1 MMRKKIIFFIAFLL
15 IVTMLLT
22 LSLSSCTKNTVNS
35 KPTVTTEQLK
45 ESKASETTSMQ
56 TTAAE
61 TTSTASTTA
70 SETSATQTSES
81 APLAT
86 IGSGAGYNPV
96 INPADFTTKID
107 NKYFPLVP
115 GTTFIYEGISEKGN
129 EHNEVAVEDETKTI
143 LGVTCVVVEDTV
155 KVGGQIIEQTLDWYA
170 QDKNGNVWY
179 FGEDSKEYKNGKVV
193 SIGGS
198 WEAGVKGAKPGIIME
213 ANPKVGD
220 SYRQEYLKSEA
231 EDMADILSLSES
243 ASVKYGSFTDCLK
256 TRDYTPLEP
265 NVVENKYYAPGVG
278 EVLITLEKGGT
289 ERIELIEIKT
299 EAKD

>member
-1 MMRKKIIFFIAFLL
+1 
-15 IVTMLLT
+15 
-22 LSLSSCTKNTVNS
+22 
-35 KPTVTTEQLK
+35 
-45 ESKASETTSMQ
+45 
-56 TTAAE
+56 
-61 TTSTASTTA
+61 
-70 SETSATQTSES
+70 
-81 APLAT
+81 
-86 IGSGAGYNPV
+86 
-96 INPADFTTKID
+96 
-107 NKYFPLVP
+107 
-115 GTTFIYEGISEKGN
+115 
-129 EHNEVAVEDETKTI
+129 
-143 LGVTCVVVEDTV
+143 
-155 KVGGQIIEQTLDWYA
+155 
-170 QDKNGNVWY
+170 
-179 FGEDSKEYKNGKVV
+179 
-193 SIGGS
+193 
-198 WEAGVKGAKPGIIME
+198 ME